1 MSTIDLGM
9 PRALIVL
16 GSVALVWGSCFA
28 LTVSAHAKSL
38 VLFENF
44 DAEEPGDVHERLE
57 SHGRL
62 NIAEGEGVDGSRGL
76 KADYVGYDR
85 GSERIVQRHSL
96 DRQMSEATLC
106 YDVKFPEAF
115 QFVRGGKLHG
125 LGPASPV
132 AGGHD
137 REPHRWS
144 ARVNFSG
151 DDSVRTY
158 VYDQTEDVT
167 YGVGQRPD
175 NGFTFSR
182 EQYHAVS
189 MHMKL
194 NDHDE
199 ANGFVHIY
207 VDGDRVVSHDNLR
220 IRGTGGEETL
230 IQHFLFSTFHGGSSP
245 QWAPVD
251 EDGEY
256 ITVHAYFDN
265 FAVHEGKAIR
275 EAPLTQE
282 QARAKMDAAR

>member
-1 MSTIDLGM
+1 MNAIGWTM
-9 PRALIVL
+9 PRMLVALGCALVL
-16 GSVALVWGSCFA
+16 GGISTGV
-28 LTVSAHAKSL
+28 AHAEPL
-38 VLFENF
+38 VLFESF
-44 DAEEPGDVHERLE
+44 DADDTEDLHERLE
-57 SHGRL
+57 RHRL
-62 NIAEGEGVDGSRGL
+62 LSIAEGEGVDGSTGL
-76 KADYVGYDR
+76 RADYVGFDE
-85 GSERIVQRHSL
+85 GSERIVVRHSL
-96 DRQMSEATLC
+96 EREMAEATLS
-106 YDVKFPEAF
+106 YDVKFPEEF

-125 LGPASPV
+125 LGPESPV
-132 AGGHD
+132 TGGHD

-144 ARVNFSG
+144 ARVTFSG

-167 YGVGQRPD
+167 YGVGRSPD

-194 NDHDE
+194 NDPDE

-230 IQHFLFSTFHGGSSP
+230 IQNFLFSTFHGGSGP

-256 ITVHAYFDN
+256 TTVHAYFDN
-265 FAVHEGKAIR
+265 FAVHEGEAIR
-275 EAPLTQE
+275 EAPLSQD
-282 QARAKMDAAR
+282 QAAEKMDAAG